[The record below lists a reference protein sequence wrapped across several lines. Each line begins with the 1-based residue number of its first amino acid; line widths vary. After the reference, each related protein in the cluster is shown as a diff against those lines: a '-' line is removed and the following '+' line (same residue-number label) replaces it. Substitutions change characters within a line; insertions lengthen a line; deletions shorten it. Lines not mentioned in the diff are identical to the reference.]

1 VFGAAARGVN
11 PPLLPRFNLHAL
23 SNRGKLPARM
33 SAVLNW
39 ALASTFED
47 IMSYPS
53 ASPRTSPIDV
63 IDQVGRAY
71 RLVYDRMQLV
81 VEMALLPYLIVLGA
95 ELVAV
100 LMPNGVAGSILAAL
114 IHGIAFIVFA
124 SVFYVR
130 WHRFVL
136 LGESVSNAFIPPGWT
151 EFLIAEIKVVGI
163 LVAGWLLL
171 VVLASL
177 PPTFLMVVLSSVGG
191 VALALA
197 ALRVSLIFPAAAIGE
212 PIGLRTA
219 WDRVEG
225 NFWRLFACV
234 LAAYFPFGVA
244 EMIVTAIG
252 GIFPSLLW
260 IVFEALGLA
269 LALAGMAVIATLLSQ
284 LYRDIGANNAAG

>member
-1 VFGAAARGVN
+1 
-11 PPLLPRFNLHAL
+11 
-23 SNRGKLPARM
+23 M

-136 LGESVSNAFIPPGWT
+136 LGESVSDAFIPPGWT

>member
-1 VFGAAARGVN
+1 
-11 PPLLPRFNLHAL
+11 
-23 SNRGKLPARM
+23 
-33 SAVLNW
+33 
-39 ALASTFED
+39 
-47 IMSYPS
+47 
-53 ASPRTSPIDV
+53 
-63 IDQVGRAY
+63 
-71 RLVYDRMQLV
+71 
-81 VEMALLPYLIVLGA
+81 
-95 ELVAV
+95 
-100 LMPNGVAGSILAAL
+100 
-114 IHGIAFIVFA
+114 
-124 SVFYVR
+124 
-130 WHRFVL
+130 
-136 LGESVSNAFIPPGWT
+136 VSDAFIPPGWT

-163 LVAGWLLL
+163 LVVGWLLL

-225 NFWRLFACV
+225 NFWRIFACV

-252 GIFPSLLW
+252 SMFPSLLW
-260 IVFEALGLA
+260 IIFEALGLA
-269 LALAGMAVIATLLSQ
+269 LAFGGMAVIATLLSQ